1 MKCPLVSNF
10 SDAFNNFNR
19 ILYSFFFFFLGA
31 EDYESEIYYLSESN
45 NHVYY
50 SCNFCNFEIEE
61 FEIIHNYQY
70 NSILYLYSNHENSK

>member
-1 MKCPLVSNF
+1 MLLT
-10 SDAFNNFNR
+10 
-19 ILYSFFFFFLGA
+19 ILIEYCILFFFFFLGA

-50 SCNFCNFEIEE
+50 SCNSCNFEIEE

-70 NSILYLYSNHENSK
+70 NSILYLYFNHENSK